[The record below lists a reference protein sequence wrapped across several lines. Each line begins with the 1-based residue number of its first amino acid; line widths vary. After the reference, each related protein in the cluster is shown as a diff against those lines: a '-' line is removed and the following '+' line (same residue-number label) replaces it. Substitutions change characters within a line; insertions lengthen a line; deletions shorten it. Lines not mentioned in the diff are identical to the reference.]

1 MQVPAINSELP
12 GGVPFDL
19 AAPVQGHYGAMRNAG
34 AEGSTYL
41 HTQLMQVLLLPPL
54 CKCMYKR
61 RACRPWLGCS
71 YCTSTDLTL
80 LGMDCHWGLQWLSRG
95 LGRTEQS

>member
-1 MQVPAINSELP
+1 MIKSELP

-41 HTQLMQVLLLPPL
+41 HTQLMQVLLPPPL
-54 CKCMYKR
+54 GRCLINHKSVALCS
-61 RACRPWLGCS
+61 AAAALRPDTAELKVS
-71 YCTSTDLTL
+71 
-80 LGMDCHWGLQWLSRG
+80 
-95 LGRTEQS
+95 LGRALALRFCVVWCEA